1 MAGGDSWG
9 ISVTGETPQV
19 AIATE
24 EAHRTPPGK
33 RPPAMEINSPLSP
46 AALPLKDAIHNQ
58 NLQSHNNKSSI
69 NLSSLYSPTLILSRH
84 TYHSHFE
91 S

>member
-1 MAGGDSWG
+1 MEGGDSWG

-33 RPPAMEINSPLSP
+33 RPPAMEINSPHFIFTKAHFSIYT
-46 AALPLKDAIHNQ
+46 AKVALLP
-58 NLQSHNNKSSI
+58 
-69 NLSSLYSPTLILSRH
+69 
-84 TYHSHFE
+84 
-91 S
+91 